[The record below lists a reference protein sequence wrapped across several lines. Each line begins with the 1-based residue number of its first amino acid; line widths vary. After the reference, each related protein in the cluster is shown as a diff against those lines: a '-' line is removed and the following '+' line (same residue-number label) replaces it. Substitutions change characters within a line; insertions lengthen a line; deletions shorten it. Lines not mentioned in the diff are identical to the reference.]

1 MWKRD
6 RERRRGGWTFCSTCL
21 SVCVLVCIPCISHK
35 SRDGKYWV
43 KVWKCENAIAR
54 VKKHS
59 ILYISCVW
67 CSNNSHTHTNKQT
80 FRTPTL
86 LWARRYTLSYQCVWN
101 CDRVRKSYMEA
112 LKSFVYQ
119 DWLTNTHTRFVR
131 TYTSINRVRDR
142 HDNQQ
147 SNQFNELPCEQRL
160 KDIYSFWWTS
170 SVHSFFFTPQSWLTR
185 AHLLTSSLSPIHT
198 HTNTRAQTYAHTYF
212 HLLFDLVIAISFAHR
227 SV

>member
-1 MWKRD
+1 
-6 RERRRGGWTFCSTCL
+6 
-21 SVCVLVCIPCISHK
+21 
-35 SRDGKYWV
+35 
-43 KVWKCENAIAR
+43 
-54 VKKHS
+54 
-59 ILYISCVW
+59 
-67 CSNNSHTHTNKQT
+67 
-80 FRTPTL
+80 
-86 LWARRYTLSYQCVWN
+86 
-101 CDRVRKSYMEA
+101 MEA

-198 HTNTRAQTYAHTYF
+198 HTQTHVRKHTHTHIFIFYSISLSPF
-212 HLLFDLVIAISFAHR
+212 HSLTEVCNSIYLGEC
-227 SV
+227 

>member
-1 MWKRD
+1 
-6 RERRRGGWTFCSTCL
+6 
-21 SVCVLVCIPCISHK
+21 
-35 SRDGKYWV
+35 
-43 KVWKCENAIAR
+43 
-54 VKKHS
+54 
-59 ILYISCVW
+59 
-67 CSNNSHTHTNKQT
+67 
-80 FRTPTL
+80 
-86 LWARRYTLSYQCVWN
+86 
-101 CDRVRKSYMEA
+101 MEA

-198 HTNTRAQTYAHTYF
+198 HKHTCANIRTHIFSSSIRSRYRHFIRSQKCVIQFIWENVDSNVRLCPDAFINTCTYTHIFWDIRKKSCITCTHARSPALKYTRTHPQTHT
-212 HLLFDLVIAISFAHR
+212 LIRTQSICIMCLVSTESGVEFT
-227 SV
+227 